1 MAKPPYTITSKIIK
15 QIGEISELVV
25 DIKYIDKNY
34 NTLKLRKKNRVRS
47 ITGTLQ
53 IEGNTFDE
61 AKVTS
66 VINGK
71 PVLGTIR
78 EIEEVKGAIEA
89 YDNIE
94 KYDYQKEKDLLKA
107 HHFLMKNL
115 LQNSGKYRQTNVA
128 VSGKDGVTHIAPQPH
143 FIPKLMGD
151 LFDWL
156 KNSDEHPLIKSCVF
170 HYEFEFIHPFS
181 DGNGRIGRLWQSVIL
196 MNYKDFF
203 AYMPIESMVR
213 NHQSKYYEA
222 LESSGSIG
230 ESTPFVEFMLEII
243 VKSLRAYIEESKKSD
258 QKSSLKSDQKILQLM
273 KQNKEITIM
282 QICDKLQMSESGV
295 KKVIK
300 KLKDDNK
307 LQRVGSLKSGHWEI
321 IINDMH

>member
-1 MAKPPYTITSKIIK
+1 
-15 QIGEISELVV
+15 
-25 DIKYIDKNY
+25 
-34 NTLKLRKKNRVRS
+34 
-47 ITGTLQ
+47 
-53 IEGNTFDE
+53 
-61 AKVTS
+61 
-66 VINGK
+66 
-71 PVLGTIR
+71 
-78 EIEEVKGAIEA
+78 
-89 YDNIE
+89 
-94 KYDYQKEKDLLKA
+94 
-107 HHFLMKNL
+107 
-115 LQNSGKYRQTNVA
+115 
-128 VSGKDGVTHIAPQPH
+128 
-143 FIPKLMGD
+143 MGD

-196 MNYKDFF
+196 RNYKDFF

-222 LESSGSIG
+222 LESSGSLG

-258 QKSSLKSDQKILQLM
+258 QKSSLKSDQKILKLM
-273 KQNKEITIM
+273 KQNKEITII
-282 QICDKLQMSESGV
+282 QICDKLHMSESGV

-300 KLKDDNK
+300 KLKDENK

-321 IINDMH
+321 IINEMH